1 MEPHLIRG
9 VFYAYIFGGI
19 KKEENI
25 LYAGNRVRPSVVF
38 LFSPRRDLLLL
49 VVFINKIKL

>member
-38 LFSPRRDLLLL
+38 LFSPRRDLLFGEYLL
-49 VVFINKIKL
+49 I